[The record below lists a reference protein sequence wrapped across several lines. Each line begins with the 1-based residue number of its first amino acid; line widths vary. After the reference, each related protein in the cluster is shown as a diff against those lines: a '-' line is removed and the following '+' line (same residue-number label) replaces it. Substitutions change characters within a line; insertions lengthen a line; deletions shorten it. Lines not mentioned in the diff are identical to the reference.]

1 MLKGDKRMS
10 KLIRGRKGFTL
21 VELLVV
27 IAIIGILAA
36 ILLPALAKARESA
49 RRSAC
54 VNNLKQM
61 GLVLGMY
68 AQENRDKY
76 PPPDNHSG
84 RFMYDANALYPEY
97 LTDAAIMACPSD
109 PEYAPK
115 SNFRLT
121 MNTTLTDGSFGSAT
135 QAFNAGTVHPDC
147 IGPMSYVYVGW
158 MITKD
163 SESMAGLAM
172 YSWLEEV
179 MPITHFASDGW
190 RDRNGNTASFGFS
203 GSGNAG
209 GSSLN
214 RLSSGVDR
222 FLISDINQI
231 LTGKESGASVVP
243 VQWDQVSTDIT
254 EFSHVPAGINVLY
267 LDGHVEFKRYDKTTS
282 DYPMS
287 PLYAAMNGGI
297 KDKPMPYCH

>member
-1 MLKGDKRMS
+1 MS
-10 KLIRGRKGFTL
+10 KVFRSRKGFTL

-61 GLVLGMY
+61 GLVLNMY
-68 AQENRDKY
+68 ASENRDKF
-76 PPPDNHSG
+76 PPADNHSG

-115 SNFRLT
+115 INFRLT
-121 MNTTLTDGSFGSAT
+121 TNTTLTDGSYGSAS
-135 QAFNAGTVHPDC
+135 QAFTAQTVHPDC
-147 IGPMSYVYVGW
+147 IGPLSYVYVGW
-158 MITKD
+158 MLTKD
-163 SESMAGLAM
+163 SESLGGLAV
-172 YSWLEEV
+172 YSWLDEV
-179 MPITHFASDGW
+179 MPISQFSSDGW
-190 RDRNGNTASFGFS
+190 RDRNNNLSSFGFS

-209 GSSLN
+209 GSMLN

-243 VQWDQVSTDIT
+243 IQWDQVSTMIS
-254 EFSHVPAGINVLY
+254 EYSHVPAGITVLY

-297 KDKPMPYCH
+297 KDKPMPYCQ

>member
-1 MLKGDKRMS
+1 MT
-10 KLIRGRKGFTL
+10 KLFRGRKGFTL

-61 GLVLGMY
+61 GLILGMY
-68 AQENRDKY
+68 SSENRDKY
-76 PPPDNHSG
+76 PPLDNHDE
-84 RFMYDANALYPEY
+84 RFMWDATCLYPEY
-97 LTDAAIMACPSD
+97 LTDAAICACPSD

-115 SNFRLT
+115 VNFRLT
-121 MNTTLTDGSFGSAT
+121 TNTTLTDGSYGSAT
-135 QAFNAGTVHPDC
+135 QAFQAGTVHPNC
-147 IGPMSYVYVGW
+147 IGTLSYVYLGFMV
-158 MITKD
+158 TKD
-163 SESMAGLAM
+163 SEGLAGLAAYTWM
-172 YSWLEEV
+172 DEV
-179 MPITHFASDGW
+179 MPITHFSSDGW
-190 RDRNGNTASFGFS
+190 RDRNDNLSSFGFS

-209 GSSLN
+209 GSTMN
-214 RLSSGVDR
+214 RLAAGVDR

-231 LTGKESGASVVP
+231 LTGHESGASVVP
-243 VQWDQVSTDIT
+243 VQWDQLSTSIS

-282 DYPMS
+282 DFPMS
-287 PLYAAMNGGI
+287 PLYAALNGGI
-297 KDKPMPYCH
+297 ADASMPYCE

>member
-1 MLKGDKRMS
+1 MS
-10 KLIRGRKGFTL
+10 KLVRGRKGFTL

-68 AQENRDKY
+68 ASENRDKF
-76 PPPDNHSG
+76 PPLDNASP
-84 RFMYDANALYPEY
+84 RFWFDSNCMYPEY
-97 LTDAAIMACPSD
+97 LTDAAICACPSD

-115 SNFRLT
+115 ENFRLVT
-121 MNTTLTDGSFGSAT
+121 NTTLTDGSYGSAT
-135 QAFNAGTVHPDC
+135 QSFLAGTVHPNC
-147 IGPMSYVYVGW
+147 ITDLSYVYVAY

-163 SESMAGLAM
+163 SEAMAGLAV
-172 YSWLEEV
+172 YSWMDEI
-179 MPITHFASDGW
+179 MPISHFASDGW
-190 RDRNGNTASFGFS
+190 RDRNTALASFGFS

-243 VQWDQVSTDIT
+243 ILWDQVSTIIT

-282 DYPMS
+282 DFPMS
-287 PLYAAMNGGI
+287 PLYAAMNGGVS
-297 KDKPMPYCH
+297 DKGYAYCPYHP

>member
-1 MLKGDKRMS
+1 MS
-10 KLIRGRKGFTL
+10 KLVRGRKGFTL

-68 AQENRDKY
+68 ASENRDKY
-76 PPPDNHSG
+76 PPPDQHDS
-84 RFMYDANALYPEY
+84 RFMWDATPMYPEY

-109 PEYAPK
+109 PEFNAK
-115 SNFRLT
+115 TNFRLT
-121 MNTTLTDGSFGSAT
+121 TNTTLTDGSYNSAT
-135 QAFNAGTVHPDC
+135 QSFLAGTTHPDC
-147 IGPMSYVYVGW
+147 ISTLSYVYTGY

-163 SESMAGLAM
+163 SEGLAGLATYTWM
-172 YSWLEEV
+172 DLL
-179 MPITHFASDGW
+179 MPITHFSSDGW
-190 RDRNGNTASFGFS
+190 RDRNSNLASFGFS

-209 GSSLN
+209 GSALN
-214 RLSSGVDR
+214 RLASGVDR

-243 VQWDQVSTDIT
+243 VQWDQVSTNIT
-254 EFSHVPAGINVLY
+254 EFSHVPAGINVLF
-267 LDGHVEFKRYDKTTS
+267 LDGHVEFKRYEKTTS
-282 DYPMS
+282 DFPMS
-287 PLYAAMNGGI
+287 PIYAALNGGVE
-297 KDKPMPYCH
+297 DKALPYCE